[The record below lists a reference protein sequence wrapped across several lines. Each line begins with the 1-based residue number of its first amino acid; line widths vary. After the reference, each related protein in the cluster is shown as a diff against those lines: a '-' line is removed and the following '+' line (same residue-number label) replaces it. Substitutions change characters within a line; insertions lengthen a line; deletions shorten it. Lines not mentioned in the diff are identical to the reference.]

1 MSGTILPTLPI
12 LLRYARTAPHLRPIV
27 FAIGCAVC
35 LTALSAAN
43 AADERPSDPVAAL
56 ERLVAQE
63 PNDAV
68 LTYFLAS
75 YRAQAGDRDGALTAL
90 EQTLANGDGFL
101 PTADMF
107 TKLANDRRFNALRA
121 RFAEKLPR
129 KTDGRIAFTL
139 PDRRLLP
146 EGIAYDPVTHRFFVG
161 SIAKRAIYRIE
172 RDGSLTRLP
181 HAHAKLD
188 SILGLA
194 VDPSRRKLYAVST
207 SALTEKGRS
216 ERRNA
221 VMAFDLPSG
230 HWRRTFDVAAA
241 QQLNDVAVAPDGSV
255 LVTDSA
261 GGGVFRID
269 PAAGTVNTLA
279 PLGSARGAN
288 GIAVHPRGGIAY
300 VAASRRPLW
309 IDLATG
315 EVSPLT
321 LPAREN
327 AAAIDG
333 LYWHDGTLI
342 GIQNVTTPARVVR
355 LLLSPDGRSVTA
367 VETLQSHHQRA
378 FDEPTTAAIAAD
390 GLYVLARTQ
399 VTRYN
404 DKGEIERPASL
415 KPPLVLRIPL
425 RGGSRADA
433 RAG

>member
-1 MSGTILPTLPI
+1 M
-12 LLRYARTAPHLRPIV
+12 RLRPI
-27 FAIGCAVC
+27 AYAAACALGV
-35 LTALSAAN
+35 TALSIAF
-43 AADERPSDPVAAL
+43 AADEQPADPRAAL

-75 YRAQAGDRDGALTAL
+75 YRAQAGDRDGALAAL
-90 EQTLANGDGFL
+90 EQTLRNGDGFL
-101 PTADMF
+101 PTLDMF
-107 TKLANDRRFNALRA
+107 AKLADDRRFAELRA
-121 RFAEKLPR
+121 RFSKRLPR
-129 KTDGRIAFTL
+129 KTDGRVAFTL

-161 SIAKRAIYRIE
+161 SIARRAIYRIE
-172 RDGSLTRLP
+172 RDGSLTRFSQKQ
-181 HAHAKLD
+181 AKLD
-188 SILGLA
+188 SVLGLA
-194 VDPSRRKLYAVST
+194 VDASRRKLYAVST
-207 SALTEKGRS
+207 SALTQQGKI

-230 HWRRTFDVAAA
+230 HWRRTFDIAAA
-241 QQLNDVAVAPDGSV
+241 QQLNDVAVAPDGSL

-269 PAAGTVNTLA
+269 PSAGTVQPLV
-279 PLGSARGAN
+279 PLGQARGAN
-288 GIAVHPRGGIAY
+288 GIAVHPRGRIAY
-300 VAASRRPLW
+300 VAASRRPLS

-315 EVSPLT
+315 AVTPLA

-333 LYWHDGTLI
+333 LYWHEGTLI

-355 LLLSPDGRSVTA
+355 LLLSGDGRAVTA
-367 VETLQSHHQRA
+367 IETLQSHHQRA

-399 VTRYN
+399 VTRYG
-404 DKGEIERPASL
+404 DKGEIEHPESL

-425 RGGSRADA
+425 HGGSRADA

>member
-1 MSGTILPTLPI
+1 M
-12 LLRYARTAPHLRPIV
+12 
-27 FAIGCAVC
+27 CALGVIAWSV
-35 LTALSAAN
+35 AL
-43 AADERPSDPVAAL
+43 AADEQSPDPLAAL
-56 ERLVAQE
+56 ERLVAHE

-68 LTYFLAS
+68 LTYFLGS
-75 YRAQAGDRDGALTAL
+75 YRARAGDRDGALAAL
-90 EQTLANGDGFL
+90 EQTLANGKGFL
-101 PTADMF
+101 PTVHMF
-107 TKLANDRRFNALRA
+107 ASLASDRRFAALRK
-121 RFAEKLPR
+121 RFAERLPH
-129 KTDGRIAFTL
+129 KTDGRVAFTL

-161 SIAKRAIYRIE
+161 SIAKRAIFRIE
-172 RDGSLTRLP
+172 RDGSLTRFSHP
-181 HAHAKLD
+181 NAKLD
-188 SILGLA
+188 SVLGLA
-194 VDPSRRKLYAVST
+194 VDSSRRKLYAVST
-207 SALTEKGRS
+207 SALTDQGKI

-241 QQLNDVAVAPDGSV
+241 QQLNDVAVAPDGSL

-269 PAAGTVNTLA
+269 PAVGTVNALV
-279 PLGSARGAN
+279 PLGEATGAN
-288 GIAVHPRGGIAY
+288 GIAVHPQGKIAY
-300 VAASRRPLW
+300 VAASRRPLR

-315 EVSPLT
+315 AVAPLA

-333 LYWHDGTLI
+333 LYWHEGTLI
-342 GIQNVTTPARVVR
+342 GVQNVTTPARVVR
-355 LLLSPDGRSVTA
+355 LLLSSDGRTVTA

-390 GLYVLARTQ
+390 RLYVLARTQ

-404 DKGEIERPASL
+404 DKGEIEHPETL

-425 RGGSRADA
+425 HGGSRADA